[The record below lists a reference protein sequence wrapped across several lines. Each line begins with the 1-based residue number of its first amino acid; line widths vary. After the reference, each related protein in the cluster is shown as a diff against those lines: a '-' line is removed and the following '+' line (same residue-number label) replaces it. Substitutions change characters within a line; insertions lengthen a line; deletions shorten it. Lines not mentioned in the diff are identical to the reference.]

1 MKKKQLVSESYIP
14 VQTNEKFD
22 EEVKSLVTAW
32 WSSIS
37 LFLVSFWFLLEIG
50 PKVWRNRRNPRHLSF
65 SLETNEWTGI
75 WFDFYTFLHSSL
87 IFTKDHIVT
96 AIWCWILFLSFRSL
110 AYLLSLL
117 MNEFLDGKY
126 FFFQTVPSWVFLRYR
141 N

>member
-1 MKKKQLVSESYIP
+1 MFIYLFNSFRRLTFECIYIFFLLTFCNLYSYFRERKLRNK
-14 VQTNEKFD
+14 NEIKLMTGFP
-22 EEVKSLVTAW
+22 TPC
-32 WSSIS
+32 
-37 LFLVSFWFLLEIG
+37 FVSF
-50 PKVWRNRRNPRHLSF
+50 
-65 SLETNEWTGI
+65 EWTGI

-126 FFFQTVPSWVFLRYR
+126 FLFLHFSYFYLICFKA
-141 N
+141 